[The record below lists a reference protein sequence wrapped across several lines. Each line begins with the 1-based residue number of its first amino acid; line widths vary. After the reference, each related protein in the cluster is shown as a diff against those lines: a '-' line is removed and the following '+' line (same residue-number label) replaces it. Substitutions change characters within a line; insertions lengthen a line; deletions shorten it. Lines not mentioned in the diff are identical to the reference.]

1 MDVLESGRETRE
13 KRRGPETKDRGIA
26 QGGFRGERKEEG
38 RGAVLKR
45 REQRR
50 GQREENEMMGRVDSG
65 GKRRVVTVRI
75 DEKKWQEKHG
85 ADSGMKESSGKRR
98 EKKEEAKRST
108 K

>member
-1 MDVLESGRETRE
+1 MKGRRKGEEQCWKEERRYE
-13 KRRGPETKDRGIA
+13 RRG
-26 QGGFRGERKEEG
+26 
-38 RGAVLKR
+38 
-45 REQRR
+45 EQRR

-75 DEKKWQEKHG
+75 DEKKWREKHG
-85 ADSGMKESSGKRR
+85 ADSGMKESSGRRR